1 MYIGVNGMRIVRDT
15 SIGSM
20 KDFENPLSVLFSKQS
35 IHAKS
40 RRISSTWTLEACN
53 DIKSMHGVD
62 LMSSMIAS
70 LQYEMESE
78 IDKEIINHI
87 MNKQRFNF
95 IKEMVF

>member
-1 MYIGVNGMRIVRDT
+1 MYIGVNGMRIVRDS
-15 SIGSM
+15 SISSM
-20 KDFENPLSVLFSKQS
+20 KDFQNPLSVLFNKQS
-35 IHAKS
+35 IYAKS
-40 RRISSTWTLEACN
+40 RHIKSSWTLEACN
-53 DIKSMHGVD
+53 DMKSMHGVD

-78 IDKEIINHI
+78 MDREIINHI

>member
-15 SIGSM
+15 SISSM

-35 IHAKS
+35 IYAKS
-40 RRISSTWTLEACN
+40 RRIKSSWTLEACN
-53 DIKSMHGVD
+53 DMKSMHGVD

>member
-15 SIGSM
+15 SISSM
-20 KDFENPLSVLFSKQS
+20 KDFQNPLSVLFNKQS
-35 IHAKS
+35 IYAKS
-40 RRISSTWTLEACN
+40 RHIKSSWTLEACN
-53 DIKSMHGVD
+53 DMKSMHGVD

-78 IDKEIINHI
+78 MDREIINHI

>member
-15 SIGSM
+15 SINSM

-35 IHAKS
+35 IYAKS
-40 RRISSTWTLEACN
+40 RRIKSSWTLEACN
-53 DIKSMHGVD
+53 DMKSMHGVD

>member
-1 MYIGVNGMRIVRDT
+1 MRIVRDS
-15 SIGSM
+15 SISSM
-20 KDFENPLSVLFSKQS
+20 KDFQNPLSVLFNKQS
-35 IHAKS
+35 IYAKS
-40 RRISSTWTLEACN
+40 RHIKSSWTLEAGN
-53 DIKSMHGVD
+53 DMKSMHGVD

-78 IDKEIINHI
+78 MDREIINHI

>member
-15 SIGSM
+15 SISSM
-20 KDFENPLSVLFSKQS
+20 KDFENPLSILFSKQS
-35 IHAKS
+35 IYAKL
-40 RRISSTWTLEACN
+40 RHIKSSWTLEACN
-53 DIKSMHGVD
+53 DMKSMHGVD

>member
-15 SIGSM
+15 SISSM
-20 KDFENPLSVLFSKQS
+20 KDFENPLSILFSKQS
-35 IHAKS
+35 IYAKS
-40 RRISSTWTLEACN
+40 RHIKSSWTLEACN
-53 DIKSMHGVD
+53 DMKSMHGVD

>member
-1 MYIGVNGMRIVRDT
+1 MYIGVNGMRIVRDG
-15 SIGSM
+15 SISSM
-20 KDFENPLSVLFSKQS
+20 KDFENPLSILFSKQS

-40 RRISSTWTLEACN
+40 RRISSSWTLEACN
-53 DIKSMHGVD
+53 DMKSMHGVD
-62 LMSSMIAS
+62 LMNSMIQS

>member
-1 MYIGVNGMRIVRDT
+1 MYIGVNGMRIVRDS
-15 SIGSM
+15 SISSM
-20 KDFENPLSVLFSKQS
+20 KDFENPLSVLFSNQS
-35 IHAKS
+35 IYAKS
-40 RRISSTWTLEACN
+40 RHIKSSWTLEACN
-53 DIKSMHGVD
+53 DMKSMHGVD

>member
-1 MYIGVNGMRIVRDT
+1 MRIVRDS
-15 SIGSM
+15 SISSM
-20 KDFENPLSVLFSKQS
+20 KDFENPLSILFSKQS
-35 IHAKS
+35 IYAKS
-40 RRISSTWTLEACN
+40 RRIKSSWTLEACN
-53 DIKSMHGVD
+53 DMKSMHGVD

>member
-1 MYIGVNGMRIVRDT
+1 MRIVRDT
-15 SIGSM
+15 SISSM
-20 KDFENPLSVLFSKQS
+20 KDFENPLSILFSKQS

-40 RRISSTWTLEACN
+40 RRIKSSWTLEASS
-53 DIKSMHGVD
+53 DIKSMCGVD
-62 LMSSMIAS
+62 LMSSMIQS

>member
-1 MYIGVNGMRIVRDT
+1 MRIVRDS
-15 SIGSM
+15 SISSM
-20 KDFENPLSVLFSKQS
+20 KDFESPLSILFSKQS

-40 RRISSTWTLEACN
+40 RLIKSSWTLEASN
-53 DIKSMHGVD
+53 DIKSMCGVD
-62 LMSSMIAS
+62 LMSSMIQS

>member
-1 MYIGVNGMRIVRDT
+1 MYIGVNGMRIVRDS
-15 SIGSM
+15 SISSM
-20 KDFENPLSVLFSKQS
+20 KDFENPLSILFSKQS

-40 RRISSTWTLEACN
+40 RRIHSTWTLEACN
-53 DIKSMHGVD
+53 DMKSMHGVD
-62 LMSSMIAS
+62 LMNSMIAS